1 MQLSNSCPRRLIG
14 ATAIACA
21 AVLIPA
27 AALAA
32 TASPAA
38 PAATAGTPR
47 CATSGLDIWLNPDG
61 GGGWAGGFGY
71 ALEFTNL
78 SGRACTLNGYPGVS
92 AVNLNGHQLGSPAT
106 WDKVFKPHLVTLASD
121 ATATAGVLVPDASN
135 GGCARVFTAAG
146 LRVYPPGQT
155 RSKVVTYPFR
165 ECGMSVL
172 PVKSSPIQLNG

>member
-71 ALEFTNL
+71 ALE
-78 SGRACTLNGYPGVS
+78 
-92 AVNLNGHQLGSPAT
+92 
-106 WDKVFKPHLVTLASD
+106 
-121 ATATAGVLVPDASN
+121 
-135 GGCARVFTAAG
+135 
-146 LRVYPPGQT
+146 
-155 RSKVVTYPFR
+155 
-165 ECGMSVL
+165 
-172 PVKSSPIQLNG
+172 